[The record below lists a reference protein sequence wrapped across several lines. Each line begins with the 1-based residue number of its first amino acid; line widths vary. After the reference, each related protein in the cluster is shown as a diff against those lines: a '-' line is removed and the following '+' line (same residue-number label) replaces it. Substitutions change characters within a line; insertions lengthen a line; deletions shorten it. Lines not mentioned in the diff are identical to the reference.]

1 MALAEDNEDMFQCP
15 RRTVFRWA
23 GLWRVSDEWGPV
35 YSGVMTG
42 ANEAVSTVHDRML
55 VLFRRREYELW
66 LHGDFEM
73 ERTTDLWVK
82 KKAAAAD
89 LQALSI

>member
-1 MALAEDNEDMFQCP
+1 
-15 RRTVFRWA
+15 
-23 GLWRVSDEWGPV
+23 
-35 YSGVMTG
+35 
-42 ANEAVSTVHDRML
+42 ML